1 MYRRILVASDGSPGA
16 AKAVETAILLAR
28 RFKAELHMIR
38 VEDLPGVPATVDEV
52 VEEKSEANHR
62 FEAVV
67 AAARVQARSQRVK
80 LEAHVVA
87 GRTVPRVVE
96 LVERGGFDLLVVG
109 FMGHSALYNRLIGS
123 TTDRVVELAPCHVL
137 VEK

>member
-28 RFKAELHMIR
+28 RFKAELHMIY
-38 VEDLPGVPATVDEV
+38 VEDLPAVPATVDEV

-109 FMGHSALYNRLIGS
+109 FMGHSALYNRLIGG

>member
-16 AKAVETAILLAR
+16 AKAVQTAILLAR

-80 LEAHVVA
+80 REAHVVA

-137 VEK
+137 VAK

>member
-28 RFKAELHMIR
+28 RFKAELHMIC

-67 AAARVQARSQRVK
+67 ARLASRRDRSASSSKPMSWPAARSRASSSLSSGEASTCSSSASWAIRRSTMPHRQ
-80 LEAHVVA
+80 HD
-87 GRTVPRVVE
+87 GP
-96 LVERGGFDLLVVG
+96 GGG
-109 FMGHSALYNRLIGS
+109 
-123 TTDRVVELAPCHVL
+123 EAPCHVL
-137 VEK
+137 VAK

>member
-28 RFKAELHMIR
+28 RFKAELHMIY
-38 VEDLPGVPATVDEV
+38 VEDLPAVPATVDEV

-96 LVERGGFDLLVVG
+96 LVER
-109 FMGHSALYNRLIGS
+109 
-123 TTDRVVELAPCHVL
+123 
-137 VEK
+137 